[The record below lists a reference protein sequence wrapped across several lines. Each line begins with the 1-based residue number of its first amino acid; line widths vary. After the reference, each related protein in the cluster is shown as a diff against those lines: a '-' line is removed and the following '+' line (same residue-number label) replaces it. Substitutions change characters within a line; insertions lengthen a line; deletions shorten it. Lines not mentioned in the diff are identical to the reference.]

1 MDHDLQRL
9 HLAGDELFEAIRV
22 TIPDAVEAL
31 AADHLLPESFR
42 YLGALLGP
50 DQDENSVNTVQG
62 EEEFFEEHFSEEA
75 SGSCDQHSLAA
86 KALDD
91 RHFNSL

>member
-1 MDHDLQRL
+1 MDHGLQRL

-22 TIPDAVEAL
+22 AIPEAVEAL

-50 DQDENSVNTVQG
+50 DQDENSVDTVER
-62 EEEFFEEHFSEEA
+62 EEELLEEHFSEET
-75 SGSCDQHSLAA
+75 SGSCDQYSLAA
-86 KALDD
+86 EALDD
-91 RHFNSL
+91 